1 MIPTE
6 LESKALLGKEATDL
20 YGRHLGRVIGIDR
33 TPFGEMAGVQIEA
46 AGGNILTAR
55 TRQVALTP
63 RTVTVTPEWKLSSQ
77 ETVLE
82 LANLRKRITALESLK
97 DSQEIDPEIY
107 SELLEAQREG
117 YLDKVKAGQELTASM
132 RLRNSELNRQI
143 SDLTK
148 YLVHAR
154 LGHKSGEVDD
164 ESLKLAQDSIQPSLR
179 PLIAERND
187 ISAELKNLQKT
198 LPTRV
203 EVSEPD
209 RRTNRSHDLSRQDL
223 VHS

>member
-46 AGGNILTAR
+46 VGGSILTAR

-63 RTVTVTPEWKLSSQ
+63 RTVTVTPEWKLNAH

-97 DSQEIDPEIY
+97 DSQEIDAEIY
-107 SELLEAQREG
+107 SELLQAQKEG
-117 YLDKVKAGQELTASM
+117 YLDKVKGGHELEASM
-132 RLRNSELNRQI
+132 RARNSELSRQI
-143 SDLTK
+143 SSLTK

-187 ISAELKNLQKT
+187 ISAELQNLQKT

-203 EVSEPD
+203 EVSEPE
-209 RRTNRSHDLSRQDL
+209 RSTNRFHDPSREEL

>member
-46 AGGNILTAR
+46 VGGNILTAR

-63 RTVTVTPEWKLSSQ
+63 RTVTVTPEWKLNTH

-97 DSQEIDPEIY
+97 DSREIDTEIY
-107 SELLEAQREG
+107 SELLDAQKEG
-117 YLDKVKAGQELTASM
+117 YLDKVKAGQELMASM
-132 RLRNSELNRQI
+132 RSRNGELSKQI
-143 SDLTK
+143 SSLTK

-187 ISAELKNLQKT
+187 LSAELQNLQKT
-198 LPTRV
+198 LPTKV
-203 EVSEPD
+203 EVSEPERD
-209 RRTNRSHDLSRQDL
+209 TNKSHELSREEL

>member
-46 AGGNILTAR
+46 VGGNILTAI

-63 RTVTVTPEWKLSSQ
+63 RTVTVTPEWKLNAH
-77 ETVLE
+77 ETILE

-97 DSQEIDPEIY
+97 DTREIDTEIY
-107 SELLEAQREG
+107 SELLEAQKEG
-117 YLDKVKAGQELTASM
+117 YLDKVKAGQELITSM
-132 RLRNSELNRQI
+132 RERSSDLSKQI
-143 SDLTK
+143 SSLTK

-187 ISAELKNLQKT
+187 LTTEILNLQKT

-203 EVSEPD
+203 EVAVSE
-209 RRTNRSHDLSRQDL
+209 RSVSSERHLSRESL
-223 VHS
+223 VSS